1 MTLVK
6 LKEKKPTLFPHS
18 SYQLC
23 FGDMKKKNQIHEPFL
38 KLFLIDILSVAT
50 YLDALIFMFDKND
63 FELGVLPTIQFLDYF
78 KRFDSFSVSRIS
90 REKINLVDQMSLDR
104 FCLNWT

>member
-1 MTLVK
+1 
-6 LKEKKPTLFPHS
+6 
-18 SYQLC
+18 
-23 FGDMKKKNQIHEPFL
+23 MKKKNQIHEPFL